1 MASNLRT
8 LRTTAIVGLLGI
20 AVTHAL
26 ELPDKLE
33 ETGLI
38 YQGVMFAALIIGCI
52 LLAAAAG
59 KSPAGPWWAGALL
72 LGALPLIGYVLSRT
86 VGLPNGPDDIG
97 AWGDPSGIASL
108 VFEAL
113 TIGVSARALQ
123 LLPAAAVRTRAA
135 RGRAAARA

>member
-20 AVTHAL
+20 AVTHAF

-38 YQGVMFAALIIGCI
+38 YQAVMFAALIIGCI
-52 LLAAAAG
+52 VLAAAAG
-59 KSPAGPWWAGALL
+59 KSPVRPWWTGALL
-72 LGALPLIGYVLSRT
+72 LGALPLIGYIVSRT
-86 VGLPNGPDDIG
+86 IGLPNGQDDVG

-113 TIGVSARALQ
+113 TIAVSARALQ
-123 LLPAAAVRTRAA
+123 LLPAAAVRSRAA